1 MAGMRRRTV
10 VVWLV
15 LAALVTG
22 ITAIELAQRSRSVEG
37 DTEHIA
43 GTPDSRMLMPAPM
56 EELAAIELAVGG
68 TLHRFER
75 DAAGVWFYHGVHAQ
89 SQAAHGHQADPATAQ
104 LIEKAFGGLGRAR
117 KERQF
122 KLDLQAGSYG
132 LNTPQMIIL
141 VYAKNNPQPLAQY
154 AVGDIAPDGFSRYVL
169 PVGGAMVVTVA
180 NYQIDNLRSLIDAV
194 AGKSAQSPAN
204 NLRP

>member
-1 MAGMRRRTV
+1 MRRRTV

-15 LAALVTG
+15 LAALAAG
-22 ITAIELAQRSRSVEG
+22 ITAIELARRSRSVEG

-56 EELAAIELAVGG
+56 DELGAIEIAMGG

-75 DAAGVWFYHGVHAQ
+75 DATGAWFYHGTHTQ
-89 SQAAHGHQADPATAQ
+89 LQAAHGHQADPAAAK
-104 LIEKAFGGLGRAR
+104 LIDHALSGLGRAR
-117 KERQF
+117 MERQF

-141 VYAKNNPQPLAQY
+141 VYAKNNPQPLAQF

-169 PVGGAMVVTVA
+169 PVGSAMVVTVA
-180 NYQIDNLRSLIDAV
+180 NYQIDNLRSLIDTV
-194 AGKSAQSPAN
+194 AGKAAQQPAN
-204 NLRP
+204 KPRP